1 MTLSHFLHHRSA
13 SQCEALP
20 KRRLTDTGREPRGM
34 FLENKSRNDVGNYL
48 WITRSVQQV
57 GDAAKYRGSGRDKRS
72 LWSCAW
78 ITWFMSHTARNKCE
92 GHKSQYFIP
101 KKVETRKR
109 KNRNHL
115 ITFLHLSP
123 INSIKM
129 CGQTEQTNELI
140 SATSTVPSL
149 PPLLLL
155 VSLSEVNELCL

>member
-1 MTLSHFLHHRSA
+1 
-13 SQCEALP
+13 
-20 KRRLTDTGREPRGM
+20 
-34 FLENKSRNDVGNYL
+34 
-48 WITRSVQQV
+48 
-57 GDAAKYRGSGRDKRS
+57 
-72 LWSCAW
+72 
-78 ITWFMSHTARNKCE
+78 MSHTARNKCE

-140 SATSTVPSL
+140 SSTVPSL